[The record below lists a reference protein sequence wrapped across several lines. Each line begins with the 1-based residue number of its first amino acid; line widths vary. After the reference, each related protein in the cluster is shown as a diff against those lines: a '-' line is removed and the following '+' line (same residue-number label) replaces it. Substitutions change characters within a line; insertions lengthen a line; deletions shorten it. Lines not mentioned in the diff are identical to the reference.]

1 MKHFL
6 LITLAVGLLGACGTS
21 DDDVSGQDLAPGEEI
36 SDSTN
41 NADSNPADPTDP
53 TTTIPDPADP
63 ADPADP
69 TDPADPADPADPT
82 DPVVDTLAED
92 LSYMRQEEKL
102 AGDVYLTLGQTYS
115 VRVFENIARSEQTH
129 MDSILPLLEARAL
142 PDPVAG
148 MDIGEF
154 KDASFNTL
162 YQDLVTR
169 GLISQTDA
177 LEVGVDI
184 EELDIH
190 DLTIRI
196 DSMPPADVVAVYEKL
211 LSGSENHLNAFNGQL
226 R

>member
-63 ADPADP
+63 ANP